1 MQSDEILRRAPT
13 TKKSHTGAYELE
25 QKYEKNEVLQLFYSL
40 TNRIEELERTV
51 RELKTQQHATIKGNT
66 KTIPKKEILDKLNNH
81 DHGTTPFKSFDD
93 FEYIIMNHINID
105 DNLLLN
111 KGISL
116 DELILEYFKETLV
129 YIENQYRM
137 LLYNNETDANAVFP
151 IVYFPENH
159 KHTMFVYS
167 LEKKEIHGSS
177 LWPQWS
183 VFTNEHLQ
191 RLTQKIHVKLI
202 SQCNQ
207 WRIDNLDGDKN
218 KLKRNDTLTYQYSDM
233 ISRICNVQPTTNG
246 ALMTRI
252 KKATLDIIQN
262 NTDVR
267 LL

>member
-1 MQSDEILRRAPT
+1 MQSVEMSRIVKT
-13 TKKSHTGAYELE
+13 MKKTHTGTYELE
-25 QKYEKNEVLQLFYSL
+25 QKYDKNEVLQLFYSL

-51 RELKTQQHATIKGNT
+51 RELKTQPRVTVKSNT

-93 FEYIIMNHINID
+93 FEYIVMNHITID

-137 LLYNNETDANAVFP
+137 MLHNDETDANAVFP

-167 LEKKEIHGSS
+167 LEKKEISGSS
-177 LWPQWS
+177 MWPQWS

-218 KLKRNDTLTYQYSDM
+218 KIKRTDTLTYQYSDM
-233 ISRICNVQPTTNG
+233 ISRICNVQPTTNR
-246 ALMTRI
+246 ALMNRI
-252 KKATLDIIQN
+252 KKGTLDIIQN
-262 NTDVR
+262 NTDII
-267 LL
+267 L